1 MPCKLCAESGGTAH
15 SFQKLGTLQDGQTN
29 IFYTSPRRA
38 LIKKDTPDNVDNY
51 IEHLKDT
58 SPNPW
63 IWIFDAKDMKTND
76 FISNGSG
83 KKVINVMQETYGK
96 TLKCVYI
103 VNPTTPMRIFLGLMR
118 PFMQKEMNARVYM
131 CSLGLIEMVN
141 KLQEVGI
148 NGADLATV
156 VNLVT

>member
-15 SFQKLGTLQDGQTN
+15 SFKKLGTLQDGQTN

-38 LIKKDTPDNVDNY
+38 LIKKDTPENVDDY

-63 IWIFDAKDMKTND
+63 IWIFDAKDMKTSD

-83 KKVINVMQETYGK
+83 KKVIDVIQETYSK

-103 VNPTTPMRIFLGLMR
+103 VNPTTPMRMFLGLMR
-118 PFMQKEMNARVYM
+118 PFMKKESNDRLYM

-148 NGADLATV
+148 NATELATV

>member
-15 SFQKLGTLQDGQTN
+15 SFKKLGTLQDGQTN

-38 LIKKDTPDNVDNY
+38 LIKKDTPENVDDY

-83 KKVINVMQETYGK
+83 KKVIEVIQEKYSK

-118 PFMQKEMNARVYM
+118 PFMNKETNARVYM

-141 KLQEVGI
+141 KLQEVRI
-148 NGADLATV
+148 NGAELATL

>member
-1 MPCKLCAESGGTAH
+1 
-15 SFQKLGTLQDGQTN
+15 
-29 IFYTSPRRA
+29 
-38 LIKKDTPDNVDNY
+38 
-51 IEHLKDT
+51 
-58 SPNPW
+58 
-63 IWIFDAKDMKTND
+63 
-76 FISNGSG
+76 
-83 KKVINVMQETYGK
+83 MQETYGK